1 MQPRLTRS
9 PTESMIAG
17 VCGGLAEYFN
27 IDPVIVR
34 LIFVLVTLTSGL
46 GLPVYIV
53 LWMVMPKA
61 NATAGQQSFQE
72 SVQQFGQEASRFG
85 QEFGQEAA
93 RLGREVL
100 RQGRSQGQARSGA
113 PGVATQAPPAP
124 AEYRFDPITGQP
136 LNPDSAS
143 TGKTVNLT
151 MPPADLPATYA
162 APAAQPRRARNWR
175 TLGIILIGIGGLI
188 FLEQIGIDMSLIFPA
203 LLIFAGVFLL
213 RRKR

>member
-17 VCGGLAEYFN
+17 VCGGLGEYFS

-46 GLPVYIV
+46 GLPVYVV
-53 LWMVMPKA
+53 LWIVMPKA
-61 NATAGQQSFQE
+61 NSAAGRQSFQQ
-72 SVQQFGQEASRFG
+72 SVEQFSQEASRFG

-100 RQGRSQGQARSGA
+100 RQGQSQGQSQPRSGA
-113 PGVATQAPPAP
+113 PTQAPAQ

-136 LNPDSAS
+136 LNPGEPS
-143 TGKTVNLT
+143 TGQTVNLNV
-151 MPPADLPATYA
+151 PPADLPTTYG
-162 APAAQPRRARNWR
+162 PPAQPRRARNWS

-188 FLEQIGIDMSLIFPA
+188 LLEQIGIDMSLVFPA
-203 LLIFAGVFLL
+203 LLIISGVFLL